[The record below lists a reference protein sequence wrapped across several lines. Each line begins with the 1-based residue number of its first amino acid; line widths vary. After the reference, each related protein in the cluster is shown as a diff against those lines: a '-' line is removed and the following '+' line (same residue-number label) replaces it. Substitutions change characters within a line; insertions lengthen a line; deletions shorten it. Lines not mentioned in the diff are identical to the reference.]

1 MEFAFNT
8 EQEDFRRIVRKF
20 LADRSPLSQVRQ
32 VSNSDSGYDA
42 QLWSV
47 MSDQLGLPGLLV
59 PQQYGGSE
67 ASVVEAAIVMEELGR
82 SLSPSP
88 FFATAVLGVT
98 AILLA
103 GHDAQK
109 NELLPVIAS
118 GKRTVAL
125 AFANG
130 HRPGEANGTA
140 MDVSRSGATTTLTGT
155 TTQVIDG
162 HHADFIIAVADVD
175 HDPAHLQLHL
185 VDGTASGLRRTR
197 VETLDATRPMAT
209 LEFDGVSA
217 VPLGDPI
224 TTATLSHLVDVANTV
239 LAAEMVGGI
248 EAAMT
253 MAVDYAKIR
262 IQFNRPIGSF
272 QAIKHRCAEM
282 AVELDAARAAALY
295 AAFVAA
301 EDSQELTVV
310 APLAKATA
318 ASAFDFA
325 AEWNIQI
332 HGGIGFTWE
341 HDAHLYY
348 RRAVADKV
356 LFGSTQDQWLQL
368 ADRIGL

>member
-1 MEFAFNT
+1 VDFALST
-8 EQEDFRRIVRKF
+8 EQDDFRRIVCKF
-20 LADRSPLSQVRQ
+20 LADRSPLTQVRR
-32 VSNSDSGYDA
+32 VANADPGYDPK
-42 QLWSV
+42 LWST
-47 MSDQLGLPGLLV
+47 MGDQLGLPGLLV
-59 PQQYGGSE
+59 PLKYGGSD

-82 SLSPSP
+82 SLAPSP

-98 AILLA
+98 AILLT
-103 GHDAQK
+103 GHDEQK
-109 NELLPVIAS
+109 NELLPLIAS
-118 GKRTVAL
+118 GKRTVAV
-125 AFANG
+125 AFTDGDRAG
-130 HRPGEANGTA
+130 AANGTA
-140 MDVSRSGATTTLTGT
+140 VNTNRSGAITTLTGT
-155 TTQVIDG
+155 ATQVIDG
-162 HHADFIIAVADVD
+162 HYADTVVVVAAAD
-175 HDPAHLQLHL
+175 DPARLQLHL
-185 VDGTASGLRRTR
+185 VDGGAAGLRRTR

-217 VPLGDPI
+217 EPLGDPI
-224 TTATLSHLVDVANTV
+224 TRATLSHLIDVANTV
-239 LAAEMVGGI
+239 LAAEMVGGT

-272 QAIKHRCAEM
+272 QSIKHRCAEM
-282 AVELDAARAAALY
+282 AIELDTARAAALY

-301 EDSQELTVV
+301 EGSEELAVV

-325 AEWNIQI
+325 ASWNIQV

-348 RRAVADKV
+348 RRAAADKV
-356 LFGSTQDQWLQL
+356 LFGSIQDQWLQL

>member
-1 MEFAFNT
+1 VDFALST
-8 EQEDFRRIVRKF
+8 EQDDFRRIVCKF
-20 LADRSPLSQVRQ
+20 LAERSALAQVRR
-32 VSNSDSGYDA
+32 VTEDLGYDP
-42 QLWSV
+42 QLWST
-47 MSDQLGLPGLLV
+47 MADQLGLPGLLV
-59 PQQYGGSE
+59 PLQYGGSE

-82 SLSPSP
+82 SLVPSP

-103 GHDAQK
+103 GHDEQK
-109 NELLPVIAS
+109 NELLPLIAS
-118 GKRTVAL
+118 GRRTVAV
-125 AFANG
+125 AFTGGDRAGAANG
-130 HRPGEANGTA
+130 IA
-140 MDVSRSGATTTLTGT
+140 MTTSRSGAITTLTGT
-155 TTQVIDG
+155 ITQVIDG
-162 HHADFIIAVADVD
+162 HHADTVVVVGAAD
-175 HDPAHLQLHL
+175 DPARIQLHL
-185 VDGTASGLRRTR
+185 VDGSATGLRRTR

-224 TTATLSHLVDVANTV
+224 TPSTLSHLIDVANTV
-239 LAAEMVGGI
+239 LAAEMVGGT

-253 MAVDYAKIR
+253 MAVEYAKIR
-262 IQFNRPIGSF
+262 VQFNRPIGSF

-282 AVELDAARAAALY
+282 AIELDTARAAALY
-295 AAFVAA
+295 AAYVAA
-301 EDSQELTVV
+301 EGSQELAVV

-325 AEWNIQI
+325 ASWNIQI

-348 RRAVADKV
+348 RRAAADKV
-356 LFGSTQDQWLQL
+356 LFGSVQDQWLQL